1 GVMEKCTFCVQRIH
15 EAERNAAAEMRPVRD
30 GEVVPACVQTCPT
43 EVFVFGN
50 FSDRESAVSH
60 AARSNRGYR
69 ALGELNT
76 QPAIVYLS
84 KVTLHEP
91 NNGGHEPAA
100 EHGAAGGG
108 DHGTSD
114 HSEGANTGHGST
126 ENQPQGGQSQGG
138 H

>member
-1 GVMEKCTFCVQRIH
+1 V
-15 EAERNAAAEMRPVRD
+15 ERNAASEARAVRD

-50 FSDRESAVSH
+50 IADPTTAVAQ
-60 AARSNRGYR
+60 AARSNRGFR

-76 QPAIVYLS
+76 QPAIVYLK

-91 NNGGHEPAA
+91 RNGGHDAPPAAKGGGTEHQPQEGQEPAM
-100 EHGAAGGG
+100 
-108 DHGTSD
+108 
-114 HSEGANTGHGST
+114 
-126 ENQPQGGQSQGG
+126 QGG